1 MSAVKIVEY
10 TSPSRASEVLGPA
23 THFTVCAWSN
33 DDCIPGGRI
42 NRVKKSFRLKWYKK
56 QMVEIE
62 LVCQRTEQKEFGD
75 ENTLASWL

>member
-33 DDCIPGGRI
+33 DDFIPGGRI
-42 NRVKKSFRLKWYKK
+42 NRVKKSVRLKWYKNRWWTLNLSARERNRK
-56 QMVEIE
+56 S
-62 LVCQRTEQKEFGD
+62 LVMRILVSGF
-75 ENTLASWL
+75 